1 MKSSLLAFALFVL
14 STGASYGASNPWVGK
29 WVPDPAQSNYVEVE
43 DTLIIT
49 SPAEGFL
56 RWEYPSIP
64 FKMEGK
70 PDGSVMKISYPHMR
84 EGLTETVTML
94 TPTKLRYEVRING
107 KLVQQG
113 TDEISAD
120 GKTLT
125 AISEVVG
132 KESEKRIE
140 VFQKQPQ

>member
-1 MKSSLLAFALFVL
+1 MKSSLLVFALLVL

-29 WVPDPAQSNYVEVE
+29 WVPDPAQSNYVEVN
-43 DTLIIT
+43 DSLIIT
-49 SPAEGFL
+49 SPAEGIL
-56 RWEYPSIP
+56 RWEYPSIQ
-64 FKMEGK
+64 FEMEGK
-70 PDGSVMKISYPHMR
+70 PDGSVMKISHPHMR

-107 KLVQQG
+107 KVVQQG

-132 KESEKRIE
+132 KKPEKRIE

>member
-1 MKSSLLAFALFVL
+1 MKSSLLVFALLVL

-29 WVPDPAQSNYVEVE
+29 WVPDQSNYVEVE
-43 DTLIIT
+43 DSLIIT
-49 SPAEGFL
+49 SPAEGVL
-56 RWEYPSIP
+56 RWEYPSIQ
-64 FKMEGK
+64 FEMEGK
-70 PDGSVMKISYPHMR
+70 PDGSVMKISYPHKR

-140 VFQKQPQ
+140 VFQRQPQ